1 MNKNSDSPD
10 NTNDNSAAL
19 WAAGAD
25 DVREYAA
32 WENELAALTAY
43 VAENGH
49 ARVPHG
55 YVSPD
60 GHKTGAW
67 IATQRRKYAESRIS
81 ADRIAKMESMP
92 GWVWRGPVD

>member
-1 MNKNSDSPD
+1 MNTNSDSPD
-10 NTNDNSAAL
+10 NTNDTSAAPG
-19 WAAGAD
+19 AAGTD
-25 DVREYAA
+25 DVRENAA

-43 VAENGH
+43 VAEHGH

-55 YVSPD
+55 YVSPA
-60 GHKTGAW
+60 GNRTGAW

-92 GWVWRGPVD
+92 GWVWRGPVG